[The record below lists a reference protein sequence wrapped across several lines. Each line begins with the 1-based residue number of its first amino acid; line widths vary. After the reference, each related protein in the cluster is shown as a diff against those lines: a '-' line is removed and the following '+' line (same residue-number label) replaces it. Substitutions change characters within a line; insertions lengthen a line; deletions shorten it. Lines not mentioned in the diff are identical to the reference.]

1 MGSDGGKETMSQ
13 TETSKGS
20 SKSWRLVETLG
31 KWKEVTEGKEVR
43 KARWGGDKLRSFWIL
58 SGK

>member
-1 MGSDGGKETMSQ
+1 MSQ

-20 SKSWRLVETLG
+20 SKSLRLVETLG
-31 KWKEVTEGKEVR
+31 QWKEVTEGKEVR